1 MKDCFFVIVNGI
13 PDFSMPLRP
22 SEADFFHEQF
32 PLVDLVSSVELSEG
46 LYGPPPTD
54 EELEAMAQD
63 YEANVPCVLSPEN
76 RIALPV

>member
-1 MKDCFFVIVNGI
+1 MKNCFFAVVNGK

-32 PLVDLVSSVELSEG
+32 PLVDLVSSVELSDA
-46 LYGPPPTD
+46 LACPPPTD

-63 YEANVPCVLSPEN
+63 YEARYVV
-76 RIALPV
+76 RTVA